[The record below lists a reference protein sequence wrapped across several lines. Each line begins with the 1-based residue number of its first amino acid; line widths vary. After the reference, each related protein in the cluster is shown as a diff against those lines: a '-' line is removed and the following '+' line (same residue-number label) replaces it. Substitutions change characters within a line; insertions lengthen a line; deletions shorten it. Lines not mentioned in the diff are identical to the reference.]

1 MEVDIGQRLKENYKE
16 EERILL
22 ERRDLLKD
30 LVQRRDKELQ
40 RQMLKR
46 MLG

>member
-1 MEVDIGQRLKENYKE
+1 MKIDLGERLKENYKE

-30 LVQRRDKELQ
+30 LVERRDKELQ
-40 RQMLKR
+40 RQMLRR
-46 MLG
+46 MLR